1 MKLKIGTVSKLTGFS
16 ASGIRYYEERNIIS
30 PTYGRDGTYRSF
42 GLEDVARL
50 LDCKNYRE
58 CGYGTDEVVAMLS
71 SQTEQET
78 IGHLQAC
85 QQRLH
90 REIVRKE
97 NLEGFIRQRI
107 TALEE
112 AASGNTSV
120 ALAESPAFYW
130 EPLWI
135 PGERDDLVAEIPSE
149 ECGFVIPFA
158 DSSLLLASSD
168 LAIAAKPSER
178 IRPSIGYGIAR
189 KFTEIAAGTPRTIFL
204 PSRKSVYTQIE
215 IDEDFTIPA
224 ERLAPV
230 LSYLEQHDLVC
241 NGRPFTH
248 RLITQYGNA
257 SRRYDE
263 LWVPVDCA

>member
-30 PTYGRDGTYRSF
+30 PAYGRDGTYRSF

-58 CGYGTDEVVAMLS
+58 CGYGTDEVVALLS
-71 SQTEQET
+71 SETEQET
-78 IGHLQAC
+78 IEHLQAC
-85 QQRLH
+85 QQRLR

-112 AASGNTSV
+112 AVSGNVSV
-120 ALAESPAFYW
+120 TLAESPAFYW

-149 ECGFVIPFA
+149 EAGFVIPFA
-158 DSSLLLASSD
+158 DSSLLLASDD
-168 LAIAAKPSER
+168 LNAAPKPCDC
-178 IRPSIGYGIAR
+178 IRPSVGYGIAR
-189 KFTEIAAGTPRTIFL
+189 KFTETAAGTPRTIFL

-215 IDEDFTIPA
+215 IDDDFTIPPD
-224 ERLAPV
+224 RLVPV
-230 LSYLEQHDLVC
+230 LKYLEQHELAC

-248 RLITQYGNA
+248 RLITQYGGA

-263 LWVPVDCA
+263 LWVPVDHA